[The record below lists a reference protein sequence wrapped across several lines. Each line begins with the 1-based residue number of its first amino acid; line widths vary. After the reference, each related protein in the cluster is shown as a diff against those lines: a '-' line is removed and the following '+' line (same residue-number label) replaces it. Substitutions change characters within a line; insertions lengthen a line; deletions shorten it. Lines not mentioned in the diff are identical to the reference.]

1 MTTSTTTAPHGKRAP
16 KVMKR
21 GEDKTSEI
29 LLRGRARFDDRIS
42 IYKLTEKG
50 IPLSDVISFVSSVSL
65 LKDEQM
71 LIKIIGLSERTL
83 HRRLKNP
90 DEPLNPDQS
99 ARAVRFAQVLEKA
112 KRVFGSSDEAE
123 RWMSQPVM
131 GLDGHKPVDLLTN
144 PIGFELVDEFLTRL
158 EHGVYQ

>member
-1 MTTSTTTAPHGKRAP
+1 MSTTASAEPQGKRAP
-16 KVMKR
+16 KSLKHGKDR
-21 GEDKTSEI
+21 TSDI
-29 LLRGRARFDDRIS
+29 LLQGRARFDDRIS
-42 IYKLTEKG
+42 IYKLTEEG

-65 LKDEQM
+65 LKDEQI
-71 LIKIIGLSERTL
+71 LIKIFGLSERTL

-112 KRVFGSSDEAE
+112 TLVFGSSDEAE

>member
-1 MTTSTTTAPHGKRAP
+1 MSTTASAEPQGKRAP
-16 KVMKR
+16 KSLKH
-21 GEDKTSEI
+21 GKDSTSEI
-29 LLRGRARFDDRIS
+29 LLRGRARFDDRVS

-50 IPLSDVISFVSSVSL
+50 IPLSDVITFVSSVSL
-65 LKDEQM
+65 LKDEQI
-71 LIKIIGLSERTL
+71 LIKIFGLSERTL

-112 KRVFGSSDEAE
+112 TLVFGSSDEAE

-144 PIGFELVDEFLTRL
+144 PIGFELVDEFLSRL